1 MDTEKIFDKYYRVE
15 NSYNHTGTGLRL
27 YICKKF
33 VEEMHGNITAYYK
46 EDTLNIKID
55 FMSADENQNTIF
67 YASAFF
73 VNHNFTNINHI

>member
-1 MDTEKIFDKYYRVE
+1 MDDE
-15 NSYNHTGTGLRL
+15 NGNMIIGNAFQRRQGL

-55 FMSADENQNTIF
+55 FMSGGENSNIQTID
-67 YASAFF
+67 
-73 VNHNFTNINHI
+73 VITVR